1 MINKSIARRY
11 AGGLFLLGIE
21 KDMLE
26 QLGNELRL
34 VQETLDKEVDLTKV
48 LEHKLIS
55 PTEKVEL
62 IRQVFG
68 DSVSGEVISFLGIII
83 QKNRQNYIF
92 NIAEEFGLLV
102 DEAQG
107 IAGVDLLTAAPLEQD
122 VESKL
127 VSQLEGLL
135 KKKIRLRKI
144 VNPELLGGMVINV
157 GDQRIDA
164 SLKRQLYDIRGVMRG

>member
-1 MINKSIARRY
+1 VINKSIARRY

-68 DSVSGEVISFLGIII
+68 DSVSSEVISFLGIII
-83 QKNRQNYIF
+83 QKNRQNYIS
-92 NIAEEFGLLV
+92 NIVEEFGLLV

-164 SLKRQLYDIRGVMRG
+164 SLKRQLYDIRDVMRG

>member
-34 VQETLDKEVDLTKV
+34 VQETLDKELDLTKV

-92 NIAEEFGLLV
+92 NIVEEFGLLV

>member
-68 DSVSGEVISFLGIII
+68 DSVSSEVISFLGIII
-83 QKNRQNYIF
+83 QKNRQNYIS
-92 NIAEEFGLLV
+92 NIVEEFGLLV

-164 SLKRQLYDIRGVMRG
+164 SLKRQLYDIRDVMRG

>member
-92 NIAEEFGLLV
+92 NIVEEFGLLV